1 MATPTPEERLFG
13 RGILRENGDWRA
25 RSDGSIK
32 TGTGYGLLRT
42 RLYNR
47 LLSGRDG
54 WYHRPGEGITLQRLQ
69 GKSNSLQRRREL
81 FNDLDRFRE
90 DPVVIDVHSKK
101 VTRVERAGQSALV
114 AECVVVTKEG
124 EARFLG
130 DSAFVIRGG

>member
-1 MATPTPEERLFG
+1 MANLTPEERLFG

-32 TGTGYGLLRT
+32 SGTGYPVLRT

-54 WYHRPGEGITLQRLQ
+54 WYHRPGQGITLQKLQ
-69 GKSNSLQRRREL
+69 GKSSNAQRRREL
-81 FNDLDRFRE
+81 FNDLDHFRE
-90 DPVVIDVHSKK
+90 DPVVRDVNSKK
-101 VTRVERAGQSALV
+101 VTRVERDGKSAMV
-114 AECVVVTKEG
+114 VECVVVTKEG

-130 DSAFVIRGG
+130 DAAFVIRGG